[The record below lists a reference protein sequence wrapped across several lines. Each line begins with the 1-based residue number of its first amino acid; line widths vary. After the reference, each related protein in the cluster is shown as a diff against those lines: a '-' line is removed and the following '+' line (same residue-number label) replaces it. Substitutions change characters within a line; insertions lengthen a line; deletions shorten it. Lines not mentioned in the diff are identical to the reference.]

1 MCQWETTECHC
12 CSCHNAHTL
21 RPFRTGFVD
30 NFCWLCA
37 GSFIRRLRCCS
48 AGRSARAHTATW
60 DLLNK
65 LNLELAEHT
74 TFELI
79 PGQWLWFQCLGVTR
93 VWYSLLSLWSSR
105 AVSIYFV
112 CACWWC
118 GRQKSILAWVT
129 SCECTTLVH
138 CAIGN
143 HINKVNT
150 DTFLALCSGT
160 VQWVQDWLHSFPCA
174 AAEWRH
180 PVPGPMVRA

>member
-79 PGQWLWFQCLGVTR
+79 PGQLALISVWESLEFDIPFWVYDLAGQCL
-93 VWYSLLSLWSSR
+93 
-105 AVSIYFV
+105 
-112 CACWWC
+112 
-118 GRQKSILAWVT
+118 SILCVPADGVEDKSLYWLESPHVSVLHWYIVQLATT
-129 SCECTTLVH
+129 STRWILTP
-138 CAIGN
+138 
-143 HINKVNT
+143 
-150 DTFLALCSGT
+150 F
-160 VQWVQDWLHSFPCA
+160 
-174 AAEWRH
+174 
-180 PVPGPMVRA
+180 